1 MIDVQAQYIKDYLS
15 GITIRVKQLADSFDW
30 LEGQQNPRWDILLP
44 NIDTGNTKTRQAL
57 DRYKSQ
63 MQSIGP
69 RAFRTKLSGVV
80 GTVNWGGDS
89 EELDERLRDLDI
101 NALARGIFKE
111 LFVTGICALY
121 AFTDQETGQEK
132 LQVLGGYIEPLYPE
146 GDLGGEVIGL
156 YQVLSSGDSTQ
167 NKYNIRVYD
176 FEDKSIR
183 HWNDKDEPYEL
194 GFTPDEVFENQV
206 MPVFATIDKTQD
218 GYPCGEFQNAL
229 PLIIAEFT
237 QQLRTIRLSE
247 SHAFAPIY
255 FKGQWK
261 ASNKIGP
268 HIAYRATDA
277 GWQDAEIGRVQAGDM
292 QGQFDLADKTLERVR
307 ADLSLPVNFTGTQPP
322 SGVSL
327 EQMNIAYITSIR
339 DYAER
344 IGWLLTRGTQ
354 NYAELVGESNVENI
368 LVSVTPNRE
377 HFKSQVM
384 ADITNLF
391 EKGLMPKSVAAR
403 ELQPYFETWSDEEL
417 QDFIN
422 EPQGAIDGQ
431 L

>member
-1 MIDVQAQYIKDYLS
+1 MIDIESQYIKDYLD
-15 GITIRVKQLADSFDW
+15 GITIRVREVAEAFDW
-30 LEGQQNPRWDILLP
+30 LEGKQKPRWDKILP
-44 NIDTGNTKTRQAL
+44 NVNTNNEKTRQAL
-57 DRYKSQ
+57 DRYRMQ

-69 RAFRTKLSGVV
+69 RAFRAKLSGVV
-80 GTVNWGGDS
+80 GVVNWGGDS
-89 EELDERLRDLDI
+89 KELDKRLRDLDI
-101 NALARGIFKE
+101 NALARVIFKE
-111 LFVTGICALY
+111 LFVSGICALY
-121 AFTDQETGQEK
+121 AFTDQQTGQEK

-146 GDLGGEVIGL
+146 DDLGGEVIGL
-156 YQVLSSGDSTQ
+156 YQVLSSGDTVQ

-176 FEDKSIR
+176 FEEKAIS
-183 HWNDKDEPYEL
+183 HWNNKDEPYEV
-194 GFTPDEVFENQV
+194 GFLPDEVFENQL
-206 MPVFATIDKTQD
+206 MPMFSIMNKTQD
-218 GYPCGEFQNAL
+218 GYASGEFLNAL
-229 PLIIAEFT
+229 PLVMAEFA
-237 QQLRTIRLSE
+237 QQLRTIRISE
-247 SHAFAPIY
+247 SHVFAPVY

-261 ASNKIGP
+261 ASDQIGP

-277 GWQDAEIGRVQAGDM
+277 GWTDAEIGRVQAGDM

-344 IGWLLTRGTQ
+344 IGWLLTKGVQ
-354 NYAELVGESNVENI
+354 NYSELVEVGNTEDV

-403 ELQPYFETWSDEEL
+403 ELQPYFETWSDDEL
-417 QDFIN
+417 KEFIR
-422 EPQGAIDGQ
+422 ERPPPIE
-431 L
+431 